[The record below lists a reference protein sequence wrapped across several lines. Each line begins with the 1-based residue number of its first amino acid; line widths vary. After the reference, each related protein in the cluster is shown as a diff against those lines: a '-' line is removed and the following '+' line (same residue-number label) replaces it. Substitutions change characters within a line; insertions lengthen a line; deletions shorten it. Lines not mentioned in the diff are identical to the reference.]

1 MRSLTRSTRL
11 FWSWILGK
19 ALPPTRPGWYR
30 SIHLLNRVPN
40 IAASIPTCESNPDV
54 SWHGLRNR
62 SRSIRHRADQTI
74 LSIIRR
80 LRELNVY
87 SELLPC
93 TTRLSELRF
102 KPAGLVLSGGPYSVY
117 DDGAPHFDPAYLHLG
132 IPILGICY
140 GLSELAYRLDRTN
153 VVAGVPGE
161 YALAEVTAKIT
172 NAHFDPLFYGI
183 EGPMKAWMSHGDR
196 LAKLPEG
203 FHSIATTEDSEC
215 AAIAHD
221 THPIYGVQFHPEVP
235 HTPKGAQLLR
245 NFAVDICGIN
255 SGRMTGTFVEQETG
269 RKRKTGKPSSRVLG
283 GVSGG
288 ADSTVAARLGHRFAA
303 MMVDHGH
310 LRHEERE
317 QVEKDLNVGA
327 HQDWSVY
334 EAAAILLTLRRST
347 SGLT

>member
-1 MRSLTRSTRL
+1 MQQPAYPPVSLIRS
-11 FWSWILGK
+11 
-19 ALPPTRPGWYR
+19 P
-30 SIHLLNRVPN
+30 SIR
-40 IAASIPTCESNPDV
+40 I
-54 SWHGLRNR
+54 RFR
-62 SRSIRHRADQTI
+62 SRSNRHRADQTPF
-74 LSIIRR
+74 SIIRR

-93 TTRLSELRF
+93 TTRLAELRF
-102 KPAGLVLSGGPYSVY
+102 KPAGLILSGGPYSVY
-117 DDGAPHFDPAYLHLG
+117 DDGAPHFDPSYLHLG
-132 IPILGICY
+132 IPILGIGY

-161 YALAEVTAKIT
+161 YALAEVTAQIT
-172 NAHFDPLFYGI
+172 NARFDPLFHCI

-203 FHSIATTEDSEC
+203 FHAIATTENSQP

-245 NFAVDICGIN
+245 NFVVNICGVNASRVPDI
-255 SGRMTGTFVEQETG
+255 FVEQETG
-269 RKRKTGKPSSRVLG
+269 RKRKTTKPSNRG
-283 GVSGG
+283 PGTVSGG
-288 ADSTVAARLGHRFAA
+288 MDAKVAARLSHRFAA
-303 MMVDHGH
+303 VLADFGY

-317 QVEKDLNVGA
+317 QVERDLNVGA

>member
-1 MRSLTRSTRL
+1 MSLIQS
-11 FWSWILGK
+11 
-19 ALPPTRPGWYR
+19 P
-30 SIHLLNRVPN
+30 
-40 IAASIPTCESNPDV
+40 
-54 SWHGLRNR
+54 
-62 SRSIRHRADQTI
+62 SIRTRHRFRSKRRHADQATF
-74 LSIIRR
+74 SIIRR

-102 KPAGLVLSGGPYSVY
+102 KPAGLILSGGPYSVY

-132 IPILGICY
+132 IPILGIGY

-153 VVAGVPGE
+153 VVAGIPGE
-161 YALAEVTAKIT
+161 YALAEVTAQIT
-172 NAHFDPLFYGI
+172 NARFDPLFHCI

-196 LAKLPEG
+196 LVKLPEG
-203 FHSIATTEDSEC
+203 FHAIATTDNSEY

-235 HTPKGAQLLR
+235 HTPKGTQLLR
-245 NFAVDICGIN
+245 NFVVDICGVN
-255 SGRMTGTFVEQETG
+255 ASRVTDNFVEQEAG
-269 RKRKTGKPSSRVLG
+269 RKRKTNKSSNRAPVP
-283 GVSGG
+283 VSGG
-288 ADSTVAARLGHRFAA
+288 MDAKAAARLGHRLAA
-303 MMVDHGH
+303 VLGDFGY

-317 QVEKDLNVGA
+317 QVVKDLNVGA